1 MVLAI
6 IQSLR
11 PHQWTKNLVVL
22 AALIFSLN
30 FRDQRLLVIGI
41 EAVLVFCLL
50 SGAVYLLNDLKDRE
64 KDRLHPVKKNRAI
77 ASGRLPVS
85 VAMVTLVLILAA
97 GFAGAA
103 MLGPGFL
110 RVSLGYFGLN
120 LAYSFFLRSLMLLD
134 VMAIA
139 GGFVLRAIAGAEV
152 MIDAGADVRISPWL
166 LMCTFFLSLVLALGK
181 RRHELGSVEEDHR
194 GSLKG
199 YSVVLV
205 DRLTTIA
212 VAVTLLSYSIYSI
225 WPETVLQ
232 FGTENLVYTIP
243 FVFYGL
249 GRYLFLVTERGGGA
263 DPSEMLIADR
273 GILATVV
280 LWFLAVVAILYR
292 PW

>member
-1 MVLAI
+1 MILAI

-30 FRDQRLLVIGI
+30 FRDPRLLIIGV

-64 KDRLHPVKKNRAI
+64 KDKLHPVKKNRAI
-77 ASGRLPVS
+77 ASGRLPAS
-85 VAMVTLVLILAA
+85 VAVSTLLLVLAA
-97 GFAGAA
+97 GIVGAA
-103 MLGPGFL
+103 FLGPNFL
-110 RVSLGYFGLN
+110 KVSAGYFALN
-120 LAYSFFLRSLMLLD
+120 LTYSFFLRSRMLLD

-139 GGFVLRAIAGAEV
+139 MGFVLRAIAGAEV
-152 MIDAGADVRISPWL
+152 MRDSGADIRISPWL
-166 LMCTFFLSLVLALGK
+166 LMCTFFLALVLALGK
-181 RRHELGSVEEDHR
+181 RRHELGSAEDGHR

-199 YSVVLV
+199 YSVILV

-225 WPETVLQ
+225 WPETVRK
-232 FGTENLVYTIP
+232 FDTENLVYTIP

-280 LWFLAVVAILYR
+280 LWFLAVLAILYG